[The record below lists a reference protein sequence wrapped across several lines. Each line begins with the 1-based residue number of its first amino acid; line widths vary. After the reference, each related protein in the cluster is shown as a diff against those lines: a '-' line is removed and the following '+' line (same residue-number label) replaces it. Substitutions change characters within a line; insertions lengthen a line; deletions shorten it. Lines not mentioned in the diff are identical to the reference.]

1 MSGEC
6 VKDICKKCN
15 IPTSQKSLARLKMD
29 IQGLYESLLVGSCPC
44 HGFTK
49 VDGHTGGFY
58 HIVCRHGVTAASK
71 FLTLQESVRDPA
83 DLFLSF
89 KHYPLLFV
97 CDTPCG
103 FVRHMDCREPT
114 LTKQLWGSNCGCLE
128 QPALDKEP
136 SKVCIKILYN
146 PRAFNLVEEVII

>member
-58 HIVCRHGVTAASK
+58 HIVCRHGV
-71 FLTLQESVRDPA
+71 RI
-83 DLFLSF
+83 
-89 KHYPLLFV
+89 LLFYV
-97 CDTPCG
+97 FYFMQFTCNNNDG
-103 FVRHMDCREPT
+103 DIHFYV
-114 LTKQLWGSNCGCLE
+114 
-128 QPALDKEP
+128 
-136 SKVCIKILYN
+136 
-146 PRAFNLVEEVII
+146 

>member
-1 MSGEC
+1 MP
-6 VKDICKKCN
+6 I
-15 IPTSQKSLARLKMD
+15 
-29 IQGLYESLLVGSCPC
+29 C

-83 DLFLSF
+83 DLYLSL
-89 KHYPLLFV
+89 KHYPLLFI

-103 FVRHMDCREPT
+103 FVRHMDFREPET
-114 LTKQLWGSNCGCLE
+114 TKQLWGPFSGCLE
-128 QPALDKEP
+128 QPTLKKKP
-136 SKVCIKILYN
+136 STEYVYQRLFQHNTWIIQGPYLFCTATKWLTLSRDQKVAVHSDNPDEAVHFAIK
-146 PRAFNLVEEVII
+146 